1 MSDMALVRE
10 KRAFDNDRLMTRRAL
25 NIQQN
30 QIAMDLQNG
39 MGQDMMDVLSGK
51 IKVKLSFKERIRY
64 KIKFFLKKIFK
75 TF

>member
-10 KRAFDNDRLMTRRAL
+10 KRALDNDRLMTRRAL

>member
-10 KRAFDNDRLMTRRAL
+10 KRALDNDRLMTRRAL

-51 IKVKLSFKERIRY
+51 IKVKLSFKERIKY

>member
-1 MSDMALVRE
+1 MSDIALVRE
-10 KRAFDNDRLMTRRAL
+10 KRALDNDRLMTRRAL

-30 QIAMDLQNG
+30 QIAMNLQNG

-51 IKVKLSFKERIRY
+51 IKVKLSFKERIKY
-64 KIKFFLKKIFK
+64 KIKFFLKKLFK

>member
-1 MSDMALVRE
+1 MSDIALVRE
-10 KRAFDNDRLMTRRAL
+10 KRALDNDRLMTRRAL

-30 QIAMDLQNG
+30 QIARDLQNG

>member
-1 MSDMALVRE
+1 MSDIALVRE
-10 KRAFDNDRLMTRRAL
+10 KRALENDRLMTRRAL

-30 QIAMDLQNG
+30 QIARDLQNG

>member
-1 MSDMALVRE
+1 MSDIALVRE
-10 KRAFDNDRLMTRRAL
+10 KRALDNDRLMTRRAL

-30 QIAMDLQNG
+30 QIARDLQNG

-51 IKVKLSFKERIRY
+51 IKVKLSFKERIKY